1 MSTNVPVTI
10 PNNSA
15 SIVTSTLNITT
26 SGTINDVNVI
36 DLIGTHSWIEDLIV
50 TIESP
55 QGTVVTLWEEICN
68 SENDFDVNFDDAA
81 TPGALP
87 CPPVGGGTY
96 QPQDPLAAF
105 NGENPQG
112 TWTLYIED
120 VFNWDGGSLDSWG
133 LEICMNSTVIGID
146 DKNSSKNIAVYPNP
160 AKSVLNISG
169 LQNNSN
175 VVITDVSGKIMANY
189 TINNNQT
196 SIDIHDFSS
205 GVYFIRIS
213 NDELIYVT
221 KFMKE

>member
-1 MSTNVPVTI
+1 
-10 PNNSA
+10 
-15 SIVTSTLNITT
+15 TSTLNITT

-112 TWTLYIED
+112 TWTLTVEEVY
-120 VFNWDGGSLDSWG
+120 FWDGGSLNSWG
-133 LEICMNSTVIGID
+133 LEICMKSTVIDIE
-146 DKNSSKNIAVYPNP
+146 DKNSFNNIIVYPNP
-160 AKSVLNISG
+160 FTNQLFINTNKATGNIEIINLLG
-169 LQNNSN
+169 EVVVFEKVNS
-175 VVITDVSGKIMANY
+175 T
-189 TINNNQT
+189 TT
-196 SIDIHDFSS
+196 SINVEKLSKGTYIYKFT
-205 GVYFIRIS
+205 
-213 NDELIYVT
+213 DEHANVKIGKLI
-221 KFMKE
+221 KQ